1 MASAAILPELAT
13 QVLIPVAAAVG
24 IAFAVLQWVLIS
36 KVRLTPERRAD
47 GGAPKSG
54 PSDYLIEEEEGL
66 NDHNVVVKCAEIQ
79 SAISEG
85 ATSFLFTEYKYVGL
99 FMGIFAVLIFLF
111 LGSVEGFSTKSQ
123 PCHYSKDKTC
133 KPALANAIFSTI
145 AFVLGAVTS
154 LVSGFL
160 GMKIATYANAR
171 TTLEARKGVGK
182 AFITAFRSGA
192 VMGFLLAASGL
203 LVLYIAINLFGIY
216 YGDDWEGLF
225 EAITGYG
232 LGGSSMALFG
242 RVGGGIYTKAAD
254 VGADLVG
261 KVERNIP
268 EDDPRNPAVIADN
281 VGDNVGDIAGMG
293 SDLFGSYAESS
304 CAALVVASISSFGI
318 NHEFTPMAVNEI
330 EPALKK
336 QLIISTVVM
345 TIGIALISWLGLP
358 YTFTIFNFGVQKT
371 VQSWQ
376 LFLCVAVGLWAGL
389 IIGFVTEYYTSN
401 AYIPVQDVA
410 DSCRTGA
417 ATNVIFGLA
426 LGYKSVIIPIFAIA
440 FSIFLSFSL
449 AAMYG
454 VAVAALGML
463 STIATGLAIDAYGPI
478 SDNAGGIAEMAGM
491 SHRIRERT
499 DALDAAGNTT
509 AAIGKGFAIGSAALV
524 SLALFGAFVSRA
536 AISTVDV
543 LTPKVFIGLIV
554 GAMLPYWFSAMT
566 MKSVGSAALK
576 MVEEVRRQF
585 NTIPGLIE
593 GTTKPDY
600 ATCVKISTD
609 ASIKEM
615 IPPGALVM
623 LTPLIVGILFGVETL
638 SGVLAGALVSGVQI
652 AISASNTGGA
662 WDNAKKYIEAGA
674 SEHARTLGPKGS
686 DPHKA
691 AVIGDTIGDP
701 LKDTSG
707 PSLNILIKLMAVE
720 SLVFAPFFATHGGI
734 LFKWL

>member
-1 MASAAILPELAT
+1 MVTSTILSDLGTEI
-13 QVLIPVAAAVG
+13 LIPACALVG
-24 IAFAVLQWVLIS
+24 IVFSLLQWFLVS
-36 KVRLTPERRAD
+36 KVSLSLDKPDAKHAFTE
-47 GGAPKSG
+47 S
-54 PSDYLIEEEEGL
+54 LIEEEEGV
-66 NDHNVVVKCAEIQ
+66 NDHNVVQKCAEIQ
-79 SAISEG
+79 NAISEG
-85 ATSFLFTEYKYVGL
+85 ATSFLFTEYQYVGI
-99 FMGIFAVLIFLF
+99 FMIAFAVLIFVF
-111 LGSVEGFSTKSQ
+111 LGSVEGFSTSYQQCTYDTTKM
-123 PCHYSKDKTC
+123 C
-133 KPALANAIFSTI
+133 KPALFTAVFSTVSFI
-145 AFVLGAVTS
+145 LGAITS
-154 LVSGFL
+154 VISGFL

-182 AFITAFRSGA
+182 AFIVAFRSGA
-192 VMGFLLAASGL
+192 VMGFLLAANGL
-203 LVLYIAINLFGIY
+203 LVLYITINVFKIY

-281 VGDNVGDIAGMG
+281 VGDNVGDIAAMMYP
-293 SDLFGSYAESS
+293 L
-304 CAALVVASISSFGI
+304 LISSVGI
-318 NHEFTPMAVNEI
+318 LVCLITTLFATDIFEVKTVKEI
-330 EPALKK
+330 EPSLKN
-336 QLIISTVVM
+336 QLIISTVLM
-345 TIGIALISWLGLP
+345 TIGIALVSWIALP
-358 YTFTIFNFGVQKT
+358 YSFTIFNFGVQKE
-371 VQSWQ
+371 VKNWQ
-376 LFLCVAVGLWAGL
+376 LFLCVGVGLWAGL

-401 AYIPVQDVA
+401 AYSPVKDVA

-440 FSIFLSFSL
+440 ISIFVSFSF

-454 VAVAALGML
+454 IAVAALGML

-536 AISTVDV
+536 EITTVDV
-543 LTPKVFIGLIV
+543 LTPKVFIGLLV

-566 MKSVGSAALK
+566 MKSVGKAALS

-585 NTIPGLIE
+585 NTIPGLME
-593 GTTKPDY
+593 GTAKPDY

-623 LTPLIVGILFGVETL
+623 LTPLIVGIFFGVETL
-638 SGVLAGALVSGVQI
+638 SGVLAGSLVSGVQI

-686 DPHKA
+686 DAHKA
-691 AVIGDTIGDP
+691 AVIGDTVGDP

-720 SLVFAPFFATHGGI
+720 SLVFAPFFATHGGL
-734 LFKWL
+734 LFKVF